1 MAEIREELPGDEAGI
16 REVEQAAFGREAEA
30 MLVDEVRDLGAALL
44 SLIAVEADE
53 AGERVIGHVLFT
65 PATIG
70 ASTPAA
76 LLGPLAVHP
85 DHQGKGIGGAL
96 IREGLRRIAL
106 RGYGS
111 VILVGDP
118 RYYRRFGFQ
127 PGSRYGVRWEK
138 GSDEAFMAIELKPSA
153 LASGGVARLL
163 AAFSKV

>member
-44 SLIAVEADE
+44 SLVAVEAGDQ
-53 AGERVIGHVLFT
+53 VIGHVLFT

-127 PGSRYGVRWEK
+127 PGSTYGVRWEK
-138 GSDEAFMAIELKPSA
+138 GRDEAFMAIELKPSA
-153 LASGGVARLL
+153 LAGGGVARLL
-163 AAFSKV
+163 AAFSRV

>member
-30 MLVDEVRDLGAALL
+30 MLVDEVRELGAALL
-44 SLIAVEADE
+44 SLVALE
-53 AGERVIGHVLFT
+53 GPRLIGHVLFT

-70 ASTPAA
+70 QSTPAA

-85 DHQGKGIGGAL
+85 EHQGRGIGGAL
-96 IREGLRRIAL
+96 VREGLRRIGL

-111 VILVGDP
+111 VILVGNP

-127 PGSRYGVRWEK
+127 PGSRFGVRMDRGPEE
-138 GSDEAFMAIELKPSA
+138 SFLAIELKPSA
-153 LASGGVARLL
+153 LAGGGTARIHP
-163 AAFSKV
+163 AFARV